1 MWFDALMGFSEDSP
15 EQVRSM
21 LTLDGDRLVSNANGR
36 SAGFGRLETPSL
48 AELRARAAPGRGR
61 VSLREVVADV
71 QALHTDPAN
80 AGAVFQV
87 ASQFN
92 LLEMI
97 DPRATPEQ
105 GVDIYAYDRTQG
117 PACAIACGAG
127 TIWRNY
133 FVPLDGQLG
142 QSEARQIDCL
152 AELGDALGNHDGAL
166 WRMQNGYALPLDG
179 ALEVIDAKLA
189 ALGDDT
195 LDALRGRLRIG
206 VHHDVEV
213 TLADAG
219 HRVTQIYGSALP
231 VAYGRGHPDA
241 WARWAR
247 LVLEAAYEA
256 TLLAAVES
264 ARTSGNPTVYLT
276 LLGGGAFG
284 NQSAWIFAAI
294 ERAIRCAPP
303 RGLDLAIVSYG
314 RSNPAVRAFVG
325 RLSA

>member
-1 MWFDALMGFSEDSP
+1 MWFDALMGFTEDSP

-21 LTLDGDRLVSNANGR
+21 ITVDGDHLVSKANGR
-36 SAGFGRLETPSL
+36 RVGCGRLETPSL
-48 AELRARAAPGRGR
+48 AELRARATPSAKRGG
-61 VSLREVVADV
+61 SLREVVADV
-71 QALHTDPAN
+71 QKLHTDPAN

-92 LLEMI
+92 LLEMVG
-97 DPRATPEQ
+97 PRVTPEQ
-105 GVDIYAYDRTQG
+105 GVSIYAYDRTQG

-133 FVPLDGQLG
+133 FVPLGDQRGQTG
-142 QSEARQIDCL
+142 TRQIDCL
-152 AELGDALGNHDGAL
+152 AELGDALGNGDASL
-166 WRMQNGYALPLDG
+166 WRMQNGYALPVDG
-179 ALEVIDAKLA
+179 ALAEIDARLA
-189 ALGDDT
+189 ALDDAA

-213 TLADAG
+213 TLGDAG

-247 LVLEAAYEA
+247 LVLEASYEA
-256 TLLAAVES
+256 TLHAAVES
-264 ARTSGNPTVYLT
+264 ARASGNPTVYLT

-284 NQSAWIFAAI
+284 NQRDWIFDAI
-294 ERAIRCAPP
+294 ERAVRCVPS
-303 RGLDLAIVSYG
+303 GELDLAIVSYG
-314 RSNPAVRAFVG
+314 RSNPAVRAFVD
-325 RLSA
+325 RL